1 MKTEIDMGMLKQDIL
16 RVIDAGANRDER
28 DRLEREFRV
37 LFDRASA
44 VPTLIQAKVRYE
56 AALQLLVRDV
66 ADYEAWQRPCH
77 ALAVARAA
85 LAGCTLAAAPGIHCT
100 KCGEDDAR

>member
-1 MKTEIDMGMLKQDIL
+1 MKAEIDMGMLKQDIL

-44 VPTLIQAKVRYE
+44 VPTLIQAKARYE
-56 AALQLLVRDV
+56 SALQLLVRDV
-66 ADYEAWQRPCH
+66 ADYEAWQRPCY
-77 ALAVARAA
+77 ALDVARAA
-85 LAGCTLAAAPGIHCT
+85 LGDDFKAAA
-100 KCGEDDAR
+100 DASVNVQERK